1 MQNSILIL
9 LNYEGYILIELC
21 KFMAELNATCGAES
35 DTQSVVSES
44 QQSLASTDVTTPL
57 SPGEH
62 EPISGDSSQGGYEIP
77 TRLRTLHNLV
87 IQVNSIE
94 ITSVFFIQGQ
104 LFSKFSV

>member
-1 MQNSILIL
+1 
-9 LNYEGYILIELC
+9 
-21 KFMAELNATCGAES
+21 MAELNATCGAES

-87 IQVNSIE
+87 IQVYSQMFICFTRKYNPTVGNFLGIERKKSFSI
-94 ITSVFFIQGQ
+94 SVGFTI
-104 LFSKFSV
+104 VTIVHM

>member
-1 MQNSILIL
+1 
-9 LNYEGYILIELC
+9 
-21 KFMAELNATCGAES
+21 MAELNATCGAES

-94 ITSVFFIQGQ
+94 INKIKVSIGKSLSRHRKGSSFN
-104 LFSKFSV
+104 